1 MSNLTLDIQWAY
13 STPQLQALLT
23 EQRAQAW
30 LSAALEPD
38 VLSQDVELTLRIVDL
53 EEGQQLNRDYRGM
66 DKPTNVLSFEFDMP
80 PGVELD
86 DDEPLYLG
94 DLVVCAPVVE
104 REAHEQGKPLI
115 AHWAH
120 MLVHGCLHLQ
130 GFDHLDDDEAEEM
143 ESLEIQI
150 MQSLGFDNPY
160 DDD

>member
-1 MSNLTLDIQWAY
+1 MSNLALDIQWAY

-23 EQRAQAW
+23 EQCAQAW
-30 LSAALEPD
+30 LSAALQPD
-38 VLSQDVELTLRIVDL
+38 GLSQAMELTLRIVDL
-53 EEGQQLNRDYRGM
+53 EESQQLNRDYRGM

-80 PGVELD
+80 PGVELE

-104 REAHEQGKPLI
+104 REALEQGKPLI

-130 GFDHLDDDEAEEM
+130 GFDHLDDEEAEEM
-143 ESLEIQI
+143 ESLEKQI

-160 DDD
+160 ADD